1 MSALLAGVA
10 GLVCGVLSGLGI
22 GGGTL
27 LMVWMTAV
35 MDMEQRMAQGI
46 NLLYFLPTAAC
57 ALIFHIKNRLIRWRV
72 VLPAAITGCLSAAG
86 AALLAT
92 SVDASLLRKLFGR
105 HLRVGGSGRMYDKAL
120 YVGHI
125 GQQREY
131 LQRVN
136 KLPCCGFASL
146 YLKGKDAAATV
157 RIIFLIQF
165 MIRMLL

>member
-1 MSALLAGVA
+1 MSALLAGIA
-10 GLVCGVLSGLGI
+10 GLVCGVFSGLGI

-72 VLPAAITGCLSAAG
+72 VIPAAIAGCLTAAG

-92 SVDASLLRKLFGR
+92 AIDASLLRKLFG
-105 HLRVGGSGRMYDKAL
+105 G
-120 YVGHI
+120 
-125 GQQREY
+125 
-131 LQRVN
+131 
-136 KLPCCGFASL
+136 
-146 YLKGKDAAATV
+146 
-157 RIIFLIQF
+157 FLILVGLNEIF
-165 MIRMLL
+165 GSHARDKKDK

>member
-57 ALIFHIKNRLIRWRV
+57 ALIFHIKNRLICWRV

-92 SVDASLLRKLFGR
+92 AIDASLLRKLFG
-105 HLRVGGSGRMYDKAL
+105 G
-120 YVGHI
+120 
-125 GQQREY
+125 
-131 LQRVN
+131 
-136 KLPCCGFASL
+136 
-146 YLKGKDAAATV
+146 
-157 RIIFLIQF
+157 FLILVGLTE
-165 MIRMLL
+165 LLGAHARDKKAK

>member
-46 NLLYFLPTAAC
+46 NLLYFLPTAVC

-92 SVDASLLRKLFGR
+92 SVDASLLRKLFG
-105 HLRVGGSGRMYDKAL
+105 G
-120 YVGHI
+120 
-125 GQQREY
+125 
-131 LQRVN
+131 
-136 KLPCCGFASL
+136 
-146 YLKGKDAAATV
+146 
-157 RIIFLIQF
+157 FLIF
-165 MIRMLL
+165 VGLTELFGAHARDKKAK

>member
-92 SVDASLLRKLFGR
+92 SVDASLLRKLFG
-105 HLRVGGSGRMYDKAL
+105 G
-120 YVGHI
+120 
-125 GQQREY
+125 
-131 LQRVN
+131 
-136 KLPCCGFASL
+136 
-146 YLKGKDAAATV
+146 
-157 RIIFLIQF
+157 FLILVGLTELF
-165 MIRMLL
+165 GAHARDKKAR